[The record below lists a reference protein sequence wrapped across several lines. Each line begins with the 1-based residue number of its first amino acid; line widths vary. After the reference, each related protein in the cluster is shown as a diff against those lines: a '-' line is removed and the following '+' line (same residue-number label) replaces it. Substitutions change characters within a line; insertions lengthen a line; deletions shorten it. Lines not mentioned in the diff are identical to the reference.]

1 MDSEKKYPAPLPPG
15 MQKQSSQ
22 RKKPSPLLP
31 QKAPRKEPLDGAA
44 VFWGILRW
52 TFRLI
57 MLPLL
62 LGATSLGGA
71 YTGMALR
78 FAQLPK
84 VNALQYYAPIETT
97 EIYDDKKRL
106 MMKLF
111 GEENRRVIALNQVPD
126 KVQRAIISAED
137 SRFFEHKGIDWWGM
151 ARAFKQNFERKAAIQ
166 GGSSITQ
173 QIVKNTFLTPERTP
187 QRKLAEAWLAVE
199 VEKTFSK
206 YQILELYLNQI
217 YWGHN
222 AYGIEAAAMTYFGK
236 PAAKLN
242 ISEGAML
249 AGILT
254 GPEIYSPYRNRKG
267 AEHRM
272 RLTLDRMRELG
283 HISPVEY
290 EQALKNKPKLAGLKA
305 GSMKYPYFTSYV
317 LALLKQNYA
326 DSKSYRQGLRIYTT
340 INSQWQ
346 EQAEKALKEHISQLK
361 SLNVEQAA
369 LVGIDPQTGFVKA
382 MVGGRNYT
390 ESQFNR
396 AWQAQRQPGSSFKP
410 FVYLTAFAR
419 GYSPGHVEID
429 EPIQYRFGNYIWKP
443 KNYGGGFSGAMTLQ
457 RALET
462 SVNIIAVKL
471 GDKVGNGNVIETAH
485 RLGIRSSMR
494 NVLSLPLGASEVN
507 PLEMANAYSTI
518 ARGGRYL
525 EPTPILRIE
534 DRYGNVLEDNA
545 QRQAEPVFSP
555 EASYQLIKVMK
566 GVILRG
572 TAPAANIGRPV
583 AGKTGTTSDHRDAWF
598 VGFTP
603 QLCTAVWIGND
614 TPTRMYGGA
623 TGGTMAATLWARFM
637 RSAHKGLPIKDFEGA
652 AKGYPALVARVVEKK
667 VLEDGSENAGRY
679 ERLNA
684 SKYDKKPENTLD
696 MDDLPVSLDEMVP
709 ISGAPARD
717 PQSGGPAGSTA
728 NMDLSQLDPG
738 GQPGQNKPLIEPP
751 PSRAPTSKK
760 NSQVINELDQLIK
773 ELEQME
779 PPPAAPE

>member
-1 MDSEKKYPAPLPPG
+1 MSSDNPAPLIPG
-15 MQKQSSQ
+15 LQKKPV
-22 RKKPSPLLP
+22 KKRPSPLIP
-31 QKAPRKEPLDGAA
+31 NKKRPREPLDGSAI
-44 VFWGILRW
+44 FWGLLRW

-62 LGATSLGGA
+62 LGAGSLGGA
-71 YTGMALR
+71 YTGLALR
-78 FAQLPK
+78 FSQLPS
-84 VNALQYYAPIETT
+84 VAALQYYAPIETT

-106 MMKLF
+106 LMKLF
-111 GEENRRVIALNQVPD
+111 GEENRRVISLNQVPD

-137 SRFFEHKGIDWWGM
+137 SRFFEHKGIDWIGM
-151 ARAFKQNFERKAAIQ
+151 ARAFKENFERKAAIQ

-173 QIVKNTFLTPERTP
+173 QIVKNTFLTSERTP

-222 AYGIEAAAMTYFGK
+222 AYGIEAASMTYFGK
-236 PAAKLN
+236 PAAKLELG
-242 ISEGAML
+242 EGAML

-254 GPEIYSPYRNRKG
+254 GPELYSPYRNRKG

-272 RLTLDRMRELG
+272 RLTLGRMLELG
-283 HISPVEY
+283 YISVAEHD
-290 EQALKNKPKLAGLKA
+290 QALKKPLKLAGLKA
-305 GSMKYPYFTSYV
+305 GSMRYPYFTSYV

-326 DSKSYRQGLRIYTT
+326 DSKAYRQGLRIYTT

-346 EQAEKALKEHISQLK
+346 EQAEKALKDHISHLK
-361 SLNVEQAA
+361 RMNVEQAA
-369 LVGIDPQTGFVKA
+369 LVALDPKTGFVKA

-429 EPIQYRFGNYIWKP
+429 EPIQYRFGTQIWKP
-443 KNYGGGFSGAMTLQ
+443 KNYGGGFSGSMTLQ

-471 GDKVGNGNVIETAH
+471 GDKVGNGNVIDTAH
-485 RLGIRSSMR
+485 RLGIRSPLR

-534 DRYGNVLEDNA
+534 DRYGNVLEDNS
-545 QRQAEPVFSP
+545 QRQAEPVFSA

-566 GVILRG
+566 GVVLRG

-598 VGFTP
+598 VGFSP
-603 QLCTAVWIGND
+603 QICTAVWIGND
-614 TPTRMYGGA
+614 TPTPMYGGA
-623 TGGTMAATLWARFM
+623 TGGTLAATLWARFM
-637 RSAHKGLPIKDFEGA
+637 RDAHKGLPVQDFEGA
-652 AKGYPALVARVVEKK
+652 AKGYPAIVARVVDKK
-667 VLEDGSENAGRY
+667 ESEDASENTGRY

-684 SKYDKKPENTLD
+684 SKYTEKNDNRIDPDE
-696 MDDLPVSLDEMVP
+696 LPSSLDEMLPVTINP
-709 ISGAPARD
+709 NSHK
-717 PQSGGPAGSTA
+717 PAGGHAGTSA
-728 NMDLSQLDPG
+728 NMDLSLIEPNKL
-738 GQPGQNKPLIEPP
+738 PAGQNKPLIESP
-751 PSRAPTSKK
+751 PSRTPKPKK
-760 NSQVINELDQLIK
+760 NSKVINELDQLIK
-773 ELEQME
+773 ELEQMA
-779 PPPAAPE
+779 PAPTSPE